1 MVRKNFT
8 PIFVLKQFNMKMN
21 KNLVTALVLM
31 ILTTALYR
39 VFPNRP
45 LGFAPQMAV
54 AIFAGSL
61 FLSNKKFAFLLPLI
75 SMLVSDGIYQLL
87 YINGI
92 TEISGFYS
100 GQMVNYLL
108 IVGLTAF
115 GFLIKKN
122 NVLAILGTSVAA
134 PTVYF
139 VLSNGLAWVAGGGW
153 GHPKTLA
160 GLMATYA
167 DGLPFYPNS
176 IYSTVFFSAVLFG
189 GYALLKRSA
198 ANRHIA

>member
-1 MVRKNFT
+1 
-8 PIFVLKQFNMKMN
+8 MKMN
-21 KNLVTALVLM
+21 KNLITALVLM

-45 LGFAPQMAV
+45 IGFAPQMAV
-54 AIFAGSL
+54 ALFAGSL
-61 FLSNKKFAFLLPLI
+61 LMNNKKYAFLLPLI

-87 YINGI
+87 YMNGL

-100 GQMVNYLL
+100 GQWVNYLL

-134 PTVYF
+134 PSVYF
-139 VLSNGLAWVAGGGW
+139 VLSNGLVWIAGGGW

-176 IYSTVFFSAVLFG
+176 IYSTLFFSTVLFG
-189 GYALLKRSA
+189 GYALLKRKEASTHA
-198 ANRHIA
+198 A